1 MGLFK
6 KLDGELMI
14 EIGGTLKQLR
24 KSKRYSQHDLA
35 DQIGVSRKHI
45 IDIEA
50 GRGTSL
56 LVFIKILKAYNKSEK
71 LIEVLSTSPISPK
84 EMFNRENK

>member
-1 MGLFK
+1 MGFFK
-6 KLDGELMI
+6 KLDGELML
-14 EIGGTLKQLR
+14 ELGGKLKQLR

-56 LVFIKILKAYNKSEK
+56 LVFIKILKAFNKSEK
-71 LIEVLSTSPISPK
+71 LLEVLSTSPISPK
-84 EMFNRENK
+84 EMFNKENK

>member
-1 MGLFK
+1 MELFK

-14 EIGGTLKQLR
+14 ELGGNLKQLR
-24 KSKRYSQHDLA
+24 KSKRYSQHELA
-35 DQIGVSRKHI
+35 DQIGVSRKHV

-56 LVFIKILKAYNKSEK
+56 LVFIKILKAFNKSEK
-71 LIEVLSTSPISPK
+71 LLEVLSASPFSPK
-84 EMFNRENK
+84 EMFNKENK